1 MSNNKHAYIYLLQSG
16 EYINTNVYKIGKTV
30 QNANDTRVLNRIKSY
45 SSGTIVYNLYH
56 IHNSNHINQ
65 VENEIIHLFRTK
77 YILVTGREWFQGN
90 VIDMKLDIDSI
101 INKYNSM
108 PPDYNDLIPSYSN
121 SIDTSINTSIDTSID
136 IYNTDSL
143 NNNIDSITV
152 TDNNNNKKYKLLIGI
167 VIAIVIVIIII
178 IS

>member
-56 IHNSNHINQ
+56 IHNTNYINL

-77 YILVTGREWFQGN
+77 YRLVTGREWFEGN

-101 INKYNSM
+101 INKYNAM
-108 PPDYNDLIPSYSN
+108 PPDYNDITHTYS
-121 SIDTSINTSIDTSID
+121 SID
-136 IYNTDSL
+136 INNYDNLESS
-143 NNNIDSITV
+143 NNIDSITI
-152 TDNNNNKKYKLLIGI
+152 TNNNNNKKFKILIGI
-167 VIAIVIVIIII
+167 IIGIIILIIII
-178 IS
+178 NS